1 MNLGDT
7 HMKSNAFALPVAA
20 SMFAGAVDLVQ
31 AQTPQYVK
39 TLPVATAPLSMV
51 PRTAYFLGLGGS
63 FNSTSFTDQNIFA
76 QGVSD
81 IFLNGTQVAFGSA
94 GGPADPS
101 LSSKNGLS
109 PTIQAGFF
117 RHFTGTDWLWGAKV
131 SYAYLHAGS
140 IDSNVV
146 VPQVGSFTSANSDT
160 FTGNVV
166 IRSYQTSLE
175 HQLNFIPFVGHSFD
189 RSMVYF
195 GVGPALFQTRS
206 KLNGVIGFAAIN
218 NTHVNI
224 TGTPS
229 DFSSS
234 QWMIGGAATVG
245 GTYFLSPS
253 WFLDFSYTFAMSES
267 RTTSFSAPFASATDG
282 YTDTGILSGDYSGRV
297 VTQSVA
303 VSINK
308 AF

>member
-1 MNLGDT
+1 
-7 HMKSNAFALPVAA
+7 MKSIAFALPLAA
-20 SMFAGAVDLVQ
+20 VMCAGVVDHAC
-31 AQTPQYVK
+31 AQTPRYV
-39 TLPVATAPLSMV
+39 PVPPQATPPFSMV
-51 PRTAYFLGLGGS
+51 PAPAYFLGLGGS

-81 IFLNGTQVAFGSA
+81 IFLNGTQVAFGAA
-94 GGPADPS
+94 GGPTVPS
-101 LSSKNGLS
+101 LSTQSGLS

-117 RHFTGTDWLWGAKV
+117 QHFAGSDWLWGAKV
-131 SYAYLHAGS
+131 SYTYLHASS
-140 IDSNVV
+140 IDGNVI

-166 IRSYQTSLE
+166 IHSYQTSIE
-175 HQLNFIPFVGHSFD
+175 HQLNFIPFVGYSFD
-189 RSMVYF
+189 RTMVYF
-195 GVGPALFQTRS
+195 GVGPALFQTQS

-224 TGTPS
+224 TGAPS
-229 DFSSS
+229 NFSSS
-234 QWMIGGAATVG
+234 QWMIGGAAAIG
-245 GTYFLSPS
+245 ATYFLSPS
-253 WFLDFSYTFAMSES
+253 WFLDCSYTFAMSES

-282 YTDTGILSGDYSGRV
+282 YTDTGILSGNYSGRV
-297 VTQSVA
+297 MTQSVA